1 MNLLFRLFP
10 WKRVLYVSLTILSM
24 VIVLNFYGLYTNK
37 FYFFKY
43 DNYIVPLL
51 TLIHFTYLYVLDFK
65 IREKELP
72 DPQMRNLEYVLYVIL
87 FIYLFKIF
95 DTLYII
101 SSYDEY
107 DSHLLPTTFIPVGVL
122 IVALYLFLLLMA
134 FISFKLRVKEVGKYN
149 FVDYN
154 SNIDSW

>member
-122 IVALYLFLLLMA
+122 IVALYLFLLFMA

>member
-1 MNLLFRLFP
+1 
-10 WKRVLYVSLTILSM
+10 M